1 MSDVFDNDTA
11 DTPGPSG
18 PDTFDDNP
26 SAESAAPAADR
37 RDLSE
42 LLAEFDK
49 SEKSANG
56 SHNPATEG
64 KPTPLGGGDLESI
77 RAEQARLAA
86 ALQAA
91 PKGFYDSPE
100 LMGLALKMDGL
111 AAFTDATM
119 QRLSAAEQQRTIED
133 RARLEQEDTGRVLA
147 FAREQLDGY
156 DVPEGW
162 DMRWLASEHA
172 INAEVASAWKNRYAS
187 EEAKAHAQR
196 VVEQSVKRM
205 VKDAK
210 AHANSRIDFNATE
223 DRALVS
229 AAVRGSTQP
238 IPAEDGR
245 AYSRRVN
252 RMGDHEF
259 AQEKERLFGG

>member
-1 MSDVFDNDTA
+1 MSDVFDNTA
-11 DTPGPSG
+11 ETPEPSG
-18 PDTFDDNP
+18 LEAFDDKP
-26 SAESAAPAADR
+26 STETAAPAADH

-64 KPTPLGGGDLESI
+64 KPIPPGNGDLESI

-119 QRLSAAEQQRTIED
+119 HRLSAAEQQRAMED
-133 RARLEQEDTGRVLA
+133 RQRLEQEDKTRVLA
-147 FAREQLDGY
+147 YAREQLDGY

-162 DMRWLASEHA
+162 DLRWLASEHA
-172 INAEVASAWKNRYAS
+172 INPEVSSAWKNRYAS
-187 EEAKAHAQR
+187 PEAEAHAER
-196 VVEQSVKRM
+196 VVKDAVKRM

-210 AHANSRIDFNATE
+210 AQASSRIDLNATE

-229 AAVRGSTQP
+229 AAVRGSGSKVYS
-238 IPAEDGR
+238 EDPR
-245 AYSRRVN
+245 VYAQRVN
-252 RMGDHEF
+252 RMSDFEF
-259 AQEKERLFGG
+259 AQHKSQLMDG